1 MAKSMTGYGRG
12 EFSIGTEV
20 FSTEVKS
27 LNHRYLDISL
37 RTPERFALFENSI
50 RDEIKKRFSRG
61 SFTLY
66 ISSVS
71 AETPPLRLNLPM
83 AKLYMEAAA
92 ELERELGIKSELDT
106 LAMLRLK
113 DIFTFEKKGHFT
125 EADWESV
132 KGGLHAAFAQAEEW
146 RIKEGANLKEDLLSR
161 VKVVE
166 GLLAGIIERSP
177 KVLEEHKERLRAE
190 IEKLVG
196 GKVDP
201 QRILLEA
208 AVFAERSDINE
219 EITRLKSHLDMF
231 RKFLKF
237 EEPIG
242 KRLDFLCQEIGRE
255 TNTIGSKPSDI
266 TITQTVI
273 EMKGEVEKIR
283 EQVQNI
289 E

>member
-1 MAKSMTGYGRG
+1 
-12 EFSIGTEV
+12 
-20 FSTEVKS
+20 VKS

-37 RTPERFALFENSI
+37 RTPEVRPLREQDQG
-50 RDEIKKRFSRG
+50 RDKKRFARG

-71 AETPPLRLNLPM
+71 AEAPPLRLNLPM
-83 AKLYMEAAA
+83 AKLYMEAAS
-92 ELERELGIKSELDT
+92 ELERELGIKSELNT
-106 LAMLRLK
+106 LTMLRLK

-132 KGGLHAAFAQAEEW
+132 KGGPERGLRPGRGVED
-146 RIKEGANLKEDLLSR
+146 KEGANLKEDLLSR

-242 KRLDFLCQEIGRE
+242 KGSISSAGR
-255 TNTIGSKPSDI
+255 
-266 TITQTVI
+266 
-273 EMKGEVEKIR
+273 
-283 EQVQNI
+283 
-289 E
+289 

>member
-1 MAKSMTGYGRG
+1 MAKSMTGWGRG
-12 EFSIGTEV
+12 EFSIGSEV

-27 LNHRYLDISL
+27 LNHRFLDLSL
-37 RTPERFALFENSI
+37 RTPERFSLFENNI
-50 RDEIKKRFSRG
+50 REEVKKRFSRG

-66 ISSVS
+66 ISAVS
-71 AETPPLRLNLPM
+71 AEAPPLRLNLPM
-83 AKLYMEAAA
+83 ARLYVEAAS
-92 ELERELGIKSELDT
+92 EIEKEFGIKSELNA
-106 LAMLRLK
+106 LALLRLK
-113 DIFTFEKKGHFT
+113 DIFTFEKKGHFA
-125 EADWESV
+125 EADWEPV
-132 KGGLHAAFAQAEEW
+132 KKGIHAAFDQVEEW
-146 RIKEGANLKEDLLSR
+146 RKKEGANLKEDLLTRLLTVEKLLSGIEER
-161 VKVVE
+161 GPGVVE
-166 GLLAGIIERSP
+166 EQ
-177 KVLEEHKERLRAE
+177 KERLRQE

-201 QRILLEA
+201 QRILVEA

-237 EEPIG
+237 DEPVG

-266 TITQTVI
+266 RITQTVI

>member
-1 MAKSMTGYGRG
+1 MTGWGRG
-12 EFSIGTEV
+12 EFTIGTEV
-20 FSTEVKS
+20 FAAEVKS
-27 LNHRYLDISL
+27 LNHRFLDISL
-37 RTPERFALFENSI
+37 RTPERFSLFENNI
-50 RDEIKKRFSRG
+50 RDEMKKRFARG

-83 AKLYMEAAA
+83 ARLYVEAAA
-92 ELERELGIKSELDT
+92 ELEKELGIKSELNT
-106 LAMLRLK
+106 LAMLRMK
-113 DIFTFEKKGHFT
+113 DIFTFEKRGHFT
-125 EADWESV
+125 EADWEPV
-132 KGGLHAAFAQAEEW
+132 RQGLCAAFDQLDQW
-146 RIKEGANLKEDLLSR
+146 RIKEGANLKQDLLER
-161 VKVVE
+161 LGVVE
-166 GLLAGIIERSP
+166 RFLSSIVERAP
-177 KVLEEHKERLRAE
+177 KVLEEHKERLRAG
-190 IEKLVG
+190 IEKLIA
-196 GKVDP
+196 GKAEP

-208 AVFAERSDINE
+208 AVFAEKSDINE
-219 EITRLKSHLDMF
+219 EITRLNSHLDMF

-237 EEPIG
+237 DEPVG

-273 EMKGEVEKIR
+273 EMKGETEKIR

>member
-27 LNHRYLDISL
+27 LNHRFLDISL
-37 RTPERFALFENSI
+37 RTPERFALFENGI

-71 AETPPLRLNLPM
+71 AEAPPLRLNLPM
-83 AKLYMEAAA
+83 ARLYAEAAL
-92 ELERELGIKSELDT
+92 ELERELGIKSELNA

-125 EADWESV
+125 EADWEPV
-132 KGGLHAAFAQAEEW
+132 KQGLHAAFAEVEEW

-161 VKVVE
+161 ISTVE
-166 GLLAGIIERSP
+166 KLLSGIMERSP
-177 KVLEEHKERLRAE
+177 EVLEEHKARLAAE
-190 IEKLVG
+190 MEKLVG
-196 GKVDP
+196 STVDP

-237 EEPIG
+237 GEPVG

-266 TITQTVI
+266 SITQTVI

>member
-1 MAKSMTGYGRG
+1 MAKSMTGWGRG
-12 EFSIGTEV
+12 EFAIGTEV

-37 RTPERFALFENSI
+37 RTPERFALFENNI

-66 ISSVS
+66 ISPVS
-71 AETPPLRLNLPM
+71 AEAPPLRLNLQM
-83 AKLYMEAAA
+83 ARLYMEAAK
-92 ELERELGIKSELDT
+92 ELERELGIKSELNS

-113 DIFTFEKKGHFT
+113 DIFTFEKRGHFT

-132 KGGLHAAFAQAEEW
+132 KAGLGAAFAQAEEW
-146 RIKEGANLKEDLLSR
+146 RVKEGANLKEDLLTRLS
-161 VKVVE
+161 VVE
-166 GLLAGIIERSP
+166 DLVTGIVERAP
-177 KVLEEHKERLRAE
+177 KVIEEHKERLRAD

-196 GKVDP
+196 GRVDP

-237 EEPIG
+237 DEPVG

-266 TITQTVI
+266 AITQTVI